1 MYKLLDFDIHTSS
14 TLLKHIKQPS
24 CSPIKSETESHEWE
38 EYHMKIDSF
47 FSTFKVWET
56 FKQTT
61 SIISSDNIE
70 IAFFLKNSLPSHLR
84 DIFQHPSAYDHKSI
98 SYSDRRF
105 EKNQVGG
112 RHHGFHRFKKSWV
125 LFSESSIQ
133 FLRSCEPLIMYLNNL
148 YRTLK
153 LKDFKLA
160 QKNVPKGWG
169 LYKTVFTSLAA
180 NKDSTKWHK
189 DTKDTNWTIII
200 YGGNFTKGELIIGT
214 IPPCKIQVQPFDI
227 VFLKAY
233 SFFHTALPFIG
244 ERFSFSFYSEEISE
258 NYLRTLTRTENHK
271 EFY

>member
-1 MYKLLDFDIHTSS
+1 
-14 TLLKHIKQPS
+14 
-24 CSPIKSETESHEWE
+24 
-38 EYHMKIDSF
+38 
-47 FSTFKVWET
+47 
-56 FKQTT
+56 
-61 SIISSDNIE
+61 
-70 IAFFLKNSLPSHLR
+70 
-84 DIFQHPSAYDHKSI
+84 
-98 SYSDRRF
+98 
-105 EKNQVGG
+105 
-112 RHHGFHRFKKSWV
+112 
-125 LFSESSIQ
+125 
-133 FLRSCEPLIMYLNNL
+133 MYLNNL

-153 LKDFKLA
+153 LKDFNLA

-233 SFFHTALPFIG
+233 SFFHTALPFVG